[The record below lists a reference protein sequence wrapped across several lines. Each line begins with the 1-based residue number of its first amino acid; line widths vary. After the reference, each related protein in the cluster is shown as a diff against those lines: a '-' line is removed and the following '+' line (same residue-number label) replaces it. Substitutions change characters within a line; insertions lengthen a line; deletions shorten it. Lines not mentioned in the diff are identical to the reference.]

1 MADDKF
7 EIPVEVDAAAASNW
21 RAVCN
26 GHIGGWMGPCR
37 TFKSDAR
44 SDADVHDREG
54 HGGDD
59 WAVVIRSS
67 CRP

>member
-7 EIPVEVDAAAASNW
+7 EIPVEADTAAACNW

-37 TFKSDAR
+37 TFLSDAR